1 MALRLALGLPK
12 WTPNIVL
19 MKIAGQKVLSEKIK
33 RLAAQFF
40 IRQLAIGVHSPIY
53 DQNCKPSIKLIKRNE
68 VMLANLFTELD
79 TSTRLNQTIE
89 IRSDGANFRSFP
101 YLKVHRPFGAFYNP
115 SAERNIRS
123 EFRSFL
129 Y

>member
-1 MALRLALGLPK
+1 MATPRKCRVGNLRHFTFWPIHLVRSFTTAPLQQIQTLPA
-12 WTPNIVL
+12 TPIL
-19 MKIAGQKVLSEKIK
+19 YPCLSDIFGEPHN
-33 RLAAQFF
+33 L
-40 IRQLAIGVHSPIY
+40 SPL
-53 DQNCKPSIKLIKRNE
+53 P
-68 VMLANLFTELD
+68 
-79 TSTRLNQTIE
+79 TRLNQTIE
-89 IRSDGANFRSFP
+89 IRSFP